1 MQQSLAKI
9 EDKFNLNSVSLT
21 GDDAENARQSTLY
34 TFEGTD
40 YKKKEDGDI
49 LVDFIDIGPRRERQ
63 QQNYNIDSYYRA
75 ALVTKAKTDS
85 VPHVRR

>member
-1 MQQSLAKI
+1 
-9 EDKFNLNSVSLT
+9 
-21 GDDAENARQSTLY
+21 LY

-40 YKKKEDGDI
+40 YKKKEDGDV
-49 LVDFIDIGPRRERQ
+49 LVDFIDIGPRRERP